1 MDVTITELPGVTK
14 AGLSGRLDTASV
26 NQVEMHFTA
35 SIMPKAQHTVVDLSE
50 VSFIASL
57 GIRMLLSTA
66 RGLSRRGAKLAMFG
80 ANPAV
85 MEIIETTALNEIIPI
100 LRTESDAIAAVTA

>member
-1 MDVTITELPGVTK
+1 MDVTITEVQGVTK
-14 AGLSGRLDTASV
+14 AGLSGRLDTANV
-26 NQVEMHFTA
+26 NKVEMFFTA
-35 SIMPKAQHTVVDLSE
+35 SIMPKANNTVVDLSE

-66 RGLSRRGAKLAMFG
+66 RGLSRRGAKLVMFG

-85 MEIIETTALNEIIPI
+85 MEIIETTALDEIIPVVA
-100 LRTESDAIAAVTA
+100 TEADAIAAATA